1 MGTVYADITLK
12 NATDAGNVWR
22 GYTTEQQV
30 RQLSVRALVDT
41 GAGTLV
47 IDENTCKKLGLS
59 VKGLRSVTLAG
70 GEKLVARLTE
80 PVEVHW
86 KNRESTCNALVLPG
100 EHQVLL
106 GAIPL
111 EDMDLIINPKKQEL
125 EGAHGG
131 EIITMV
137 K

>member
-1 MGTVYADITLK
+1 
-12 NATDAGNVWR
+12 
-22 GYTTEQQV
+22 
-30 RQLSVRALVDT
+30 VRALVDT

-59 VKGLRSVTLAG
+59 IEGLRSVTLAG
-70 GEKLVARLTE
+70 GERLVARVTE
-80 PVEVHW
+80 AVEVHW
-86 KNRESTCNALVLPG
+86 KNRKSTCHALMLPG

-111 EDMDLIINPKKQEL
+111 EDMDLTINPKKQEL
-125 EGAHGG
+125 EGAHGE